1 MSFLPRHFPQPPFA
15 TALPYPLY
23 FRTACMPADAA
34 YPSHRHPWGEFV
46 YSYSGVMEV
55 RVGDRQYLVP
65 SQYGL
70 WLPPDVEHQGLN
82 RYEACHSS
90 LYVSGAACAR
100 LPAVPC
106 ALEVSPLVRALLEH
120 LRQTPPQVPDRPEDT
135 RLLEVLVDQLTLARP
150 AGSYLPTS
158 TDSLL
163 APVLAALEAD
173 PGDNRP
179 VAALARQAGTTE
191 RTLTRRCLR
200 DLGMPLSEWRQRL
213 RVVSAMTRLER
224 GRKVE
229 TIARELGYGSPSAF
243 IAMFRRLTG
252 VSPDEYRRRNGGG

>member
-15 TALPYPLY
+15 TALPQPLY
-23 FRTACMPADAA
+23 FRTACMPAEAA
-34 YPSHRHPWGEFV
+34 YPNHRHPWGEFV
-46 YSYSGVMEV
+46 YSYTGVMEV

-90 LYVSGAACAR
+90 LYVSGPLCAR
-100 LPAVPC
+100 LPETPC

-120 LRQTPPQVPDRPEDT
+120 LRAVPPQVPDRPEDV
-135 RLLEVLVDQLTLARP
+135 RLLEVLVDQLTQARSV
-150 AGSYLPTS
+150 GSYLPTS
-158 TDSLL
+158 TDPVL

-173 PGDNRP
+173 PGDPRP
-179 VAALARQAGTTE
+179 VADLARQAGTTE

-213 RVVSAMTRLER
+213 RVVAAMTRLDS

-229 TIARELGYGSPSAF
+229 AIARDLGYSSPSAF

-252 VSPDEYRRRNGGG
+252 TSPDEYRRRNSRA